1 MKHIYLIIVLFLCSP
16 VLRISSVDFHCFL
29 MHWFIICFKLF
40 YRKLSHANRCIYYF
54 CCNRKQLHVSTYI
67 CSKTKTNICCK
78 WFNMAILYSLVHL
91 SIKKLH
97 LVQIVTYENCLI
109 EWTDKPVLSTLL
121 PLNANNLLQ
130 SYYWIIT

>member
-1 MKHIYLIIVLFLCSP
+1 MCCFCVVRFSVFHQLISIVFQ
-16 VLRISSVDFHCFL
+16 
-29 MHWFIICFKLF
+29 MHWSIICFKLF

-91 SIKKLH
+91 SIKKIAFITNCH
-97 LVQIVTYENCLI
+97 LWELFNRVDRQTTMKFCRPCYLKTLI
-109 EWTDKPVLSTLL
+109 IHYKV
-121 PLNANNLLQ
+121 
-130 SYYWIIT
+130 IIR